1 MPSLYA
7 QEPLGT
13 VNNAATVLRQAIEL
27 MPQLTTEQKKWL
39 RDGPGPVD
47 EGHEALLQSLEPSLQ
62 LLYQAAD
69 MPECE
74 WGLPWEEDGP
84 NTTVPHVWPVLNLA
98 SMAQRHAEAQLPHN
112 PSGFLKDEFAALS
125 SARHTGRSGPMV
137 SLLTEYAIESKV
149 VDALA
154 LHLPALPD
162 DALASLVTQ
171 WDNMPPGG
179 DLHTAISMEKAT
191 GADWFIKKVRQ
202 AMEKHRAGRD
212 GTPSHASS
220 ASALADQ
227 FRLAGIVEID
237 GLPIRIGLETRE
249 GNSFFLRVGQE
260 KHGLELLSADFERE
274 EAVLVKDG
282 QTALLKLR
290 SGQFIP
296 IDLQVSRE
304 VVAEIITNLT
314 VGTEPETVMQFIT
327 ENNLSVLEM
336 LQQTSAN
343 YDRLLEALSL
353 PPDEFRQWSS
363 VFEEE
368 ITNNNPLSKVMMPA
382 FLPARERVDGVLV
395 RREMLKVAIT
405 VLQTGP
411 EAVNNSVDPFGT
423 GPFTCRQTEGGFE
436 LVSALTVKGKPVTL
450 SVGDAPQL

>member
-1 MPSLYA
+1 
-7 QEPLGT
+7 
-13 VNNAATVLRQAIEL
+13 
-27 MPQLTTEQKKWL
+27 
-39 RDGPGPVD
+39 
-47 EGHEALLQSLEPSLQ
+47 
-62 LLYQAAD
+62 
-69 MPECE
+69 
-74 WGLPWEEDGP
+74 
-84 NTTVPHVWPVLNLA
+84 
-98 SMAQRHAEAQLPHN
+98 
-112 PSGFLKDEFAALS
+112 
-125 SARHTGRSGPMV
+125 
-137 SLLTEYAIESKV
+137 
-149 VDALA
+149 
-154 LHLPALPD
+154 
-162 DALASLVTQ
+162 
-171 WDNMPPGG
+171 
-179 DLHTAISMEKAT
+179 MEKAT

-202 AMEKHRAGRD
+202 AMEEHRDERD

-237 GLPIRIGLETRE
+237 GLPIRIGLQTRE

-282 QTALLKLR
+282 QTALLQLR

-336 LQQTSAN
+336 LQQTSAD
-343 YDRLLEALSL
+343 YDRLLEALRL
-353 PPDEFRQWSS
+353 PLDEFRPWHAA
-363 VFEEE
+363 FHEE
-368 ITNNNPLSKVMMPA
+368 IAHSNPISKLIIPA
-382 FLPARERVDGVLV
+382 LLPARERVEGVRV

-411 EAVNNSVDPFGT
+411 EAVKNSVDPFGS
-423 GPFTCRQTEGGFE
+423 GPFTYRETDGGFE

-450 SVGDAPQL
+450 SVGGVPQL